1 MHESEE
7 LYPVVISISIPMC
20 SFTAMADKR
29 LTRRSLLQRGAGAAG
44 FVTLG
49 SLAGCGSDG
58 GGNGNG
64 NGNAPGSSQIPASA
78 QAMVQVDAQG
88 MLNDDN
94 IRDVVNK
101 FLEEAAAQGGY
112 TGPQTMEEILST
124 AESESELDPEGFHSM
139 TMFMKVEGAS
149 AAENYAAA
157 LMETEWSAQE
167 VIDAGGGMTGDVQE
181 GTYQGVTTYTTTDAM
196 GETSMAADLGDGM
209 FAVGTENAVKDAID
223 VSTGNGN
230 SLSGDLANY
239 FDQTSGGY
247 MRFASMIP
255 EDQLPNPDNM
265 DFNLPGIQQL
275 RYTSGS
281 FYSQGS
287 SLGVDM
293 NLHFTDSQ
301 SATDMSEQVNS
312 LLTLFAGQI
321 DDPTAQEIVDQIEVN
336 TDDQTMTIGYEESVS
351 TLNGYIEQYA
361 AVLFSAGM
369 GGGGFGTASASVS
382 A

>member
-1 MHESEE
+1 
-7 LYPVVISISIPMC
+7 MC